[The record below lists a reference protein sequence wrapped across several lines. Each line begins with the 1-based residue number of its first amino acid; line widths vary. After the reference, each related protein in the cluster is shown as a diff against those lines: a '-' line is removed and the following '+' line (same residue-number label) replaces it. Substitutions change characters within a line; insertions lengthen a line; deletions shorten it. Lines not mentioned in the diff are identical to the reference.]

1 MVLEKLKPTIVWN
14 IFENVV
20 ASTPRPSK
28 HEEKIRNKI
37 KDWISEQKRITNI
50 NFKIYEDNI
59 GNLLIKRPASR
70 GMELSPSILL
80 QGHLDMIC
88 VTERSEGYNFFEK
101 GIPLRIQDNNEWID
115 ADGTTLGADN
125 GIGIALALA
134 LLIEKEIEEP
144 HGLIEVLFTVNEE
157 DGFTGATNLDVKA
170 LNITS
175 KYMINLDS
183 GPQGEIIIGSVCG
196 RRTYFRKKFEWI
208 KPESKEDLIFIEL
221 AINGLL
227 SGHSGGDIHLPRANA
242 NKLVTKILSAI
253 IQKIDIYICNWN
265 GGIKGNIIP
274 SESKVKFAINSK
286 DQNLFENLID
296 KEISAY
302 YDYYKSIISNPP
314 KLEPNLQIEWKTG
327 ESEDF
332 LSLIDTK
339 NVIYTSHII
348 PHGVIRNSPF
358 FENFVETSNNFATVK
373 TENNEIEFQLYPRS
387 IIRTELDN
395 FCRRMIHLGELT
407 DWQITLRS
415 VLPEWKPRSESKFLR
430 YVKEQYEDLLK
441 KPVKVNV
448 IHGGLETGMISKKI
462 PGINMISIGP
472 TIIGEHTTNEK
483 VKISDVGR
491 VYGLLIQIIKNFPK
505 SILT

>member
-37 KDWISEQKRITNI
+37 KDWIFEQKRTSNI
-50 NFKIYEDNI
+50 NFKIYEDNV
-59 GNLLIKRPASR
+59 GNLLIKRPASK
-70 GMELSPSILL
+70 GMELIPSILL

-88 VTERSEGYNFFEK
+88 VTERPEGYKFFEK
-101 GIPLRIQDNNEWID
+101 GIPLRIQENNEWVD
-115 ADGTTLGADN
+115 ADETTLGADN
-125 GIGIALALA
+125 GIGIALALSI
-134 LLIEKEIEEP
+134 LIEKEIEES

-157 DGFTGATNLDVKA
+157 DGFTGATNLDVKT

-196 RRTYFRKKFEWI
+196 RRTYFRKKFEWL
-208 KPESKEDLIFIEL
+208 KPKSKKDLLFIEL
-221 AINGLL
+221 AISGLL

-242 NKLVTKILSAI
+242 NKLVTRILSAI
-253 IQKIDIYICNWN
+253 IQEIELYICNWN

-274 SESKVKFAINSK
+274 SESKVIFAINSK
-286 DQNLFENLID
+286 DRNLFEKLID
-296 KEISAY
+296 KEISTY
-302 YDYYKSIISNPP
+302 YDYYKRNISNAP
-314 KLEPNLQIEWKTG
+314 KLESNLQIEWKIV

-332 LSLIDTK
+332 LSLRDTR
-339 NVIYTSHII
+339 NIIYTANII

-373 TENNEIEFQLYPRS
+373 TEDNEIEFQLYPRS
-387 IIRTELDN
+387 IIRTELDS
-395 FCRRMIHLGELT
+395 FCRRMSHLAELAN
-407 DWQITLRS
+407 WQITLRP
-415 VLPEWKPRSESKFLR
+415 VLPEWIPRPESKFLN
-430 YVKEQYEDLLK
+430 YVKEQYEAILK

-462 PGINMISIGP
+462 PGIDMISIGP

-483 VKISDVGR
+483 LKISDVGI
-491 VYGLLIQIIKNFPK
+491 VFELLIQIIKNFPK
-505 SILT
+505 SQY

>member
-1 MVLEKLKPTIVWN
+1 MVLENLKPAIVWN

-20 ASTPRPSK
+20 ANTPRPSK
-28 HEEKIRNKI
+28 YEEKIRNRI
-37 KDWISEQKRITNI
+37 KNWISEQRDITNI
-50 NFKIYEDNI
+50 NFGIFEDGVGNI
-59 GNLLIKRPASR
+59 LIKRPASK
-70 GMELSPSILL
+70 GMELKPSILL

-88 VTERSEGYNFFEK
+88 VTDRAEGYNFFEN
-101 GIPLRIQDNNEWID
+101 GIPLHIQENNEWVD

-125 GIGIALALA
+125 GIGIALALSI
-134 LLIEKEIEEP
+134 LIEKEIEES

-157 DGFTGATNLDVKA
+157 DGFTGATNLDVKT

-196 RRTYFRKKFEWI
+196 RRTYFRKKFEWL
-208 KPESKEDLIFIEL
+208 KPKSKKDLLFIEL
-221 AINGLL
+221 AISGLL

-242 NKLVTKILSAI
+242 NKLVTRILSAI
-253 IQKIDIYICNWN
+253 IQEIELHICNWN

-274 SESKVKFAINSK
+274 SESKVIFAINSK
-286 DQNLFENLID
+286 DRNLFENLID
-296 KEISAY
+296 KEISTY
-302 YDYYKSIISNPP
+302 YDYYKSNISNPP
-314 KLEPNLQIEWKTG
+314 KLESNLQIEWKIV

-332 LSLIDTK
+332 LSLRDTR
-339 NVIYTSHII
+339 NIIYTANII

-387 IIRTELDN
+387 IIRTELDS
-395 FCRRMIHLGELT
+395 FCRRMSHLAELAN
-407 DWQITLRS
+407 WQITLRP
-415 VLPEWKPRSESKFLR
+415 VLPEWIPRPESKFLS
-430 YVKEQYEDLLK
+430 YVKEQYEAILK

-462 PGINMISIGP
+462 PGIDMISIGP

-483 VKISDVGR
+483 LKISDVGI
-491 VYGLLIQIIKNFPK
+491 VFELLIQIIKNFPK
-505 SILT
+505 SQY

>member
-28 HEEKIRNKI
+28 HEEKIRNRI
-37 KDWISEQKRITNI
+37 KEWISEQKRIFNI

-101 GIPLRIQDNNEWID
+101 GIPLRIQENNEWVD

-183 GPQGEIIIGSVCG
+183 GPLGEIIIGSVCG
-196 RRTYFRKKFEWI
+196 RRTYFRKKFVWI
-208 KPESKEDLIFIEL
+208 KPESKKDLLFIDL
-221 AINGLL
+221 GVGGLL
-227 SGHSGGDIHLPRANA
+227 SGHSGADIHLPRANA
-242 NKLVTKILSAI
+242 NKLVINILSAI
-253 IQKIDIYICNWN
+253 IEQIDLYLCDWN
-265 GGIKGNIIP
+265 GGTKGNVIP
-274 SESKVKFAINSK
+274 SESKVRFAINLK
-286 DQNLFENLID
+286 DQAIIENIFD

-302 YDYYKSIISNPP
+302 YEYYKSDIAKTP
-314 KLEPNLQIEWKTG
+314 KLEPNLQIKWKKK
-327 ESEDF
+327 EPEDF

-339 NVIYTSHII
+339 DVIYTSSII
-348 PHGVIRNSPF
+348 PHGIIRNSPF
-358 FENFVETSNNFATVK
+358 YENFVETSLNFATIK

-387 IIRTELDN
+387 IIRTELDH
-395 FCRRMIHLGELT
+395 FCRSMVQLGKLV
-407 DWQITLRS
+407 DWQVTLRS
-415 VLPEWKPRSESKFLR
+415 VLPEWIPRPDLEFLS
-430 YVKEQYEDLLK
+430 YIKEQYEALLE
-441 KPVKVNV
+441 KPVKTNV

-462 PGINMISIGP
+462 SGIEMVSIGP

-483 VKISDVGR
+483 LKISDVGTI
-491 VYGLLIQIIKNFPK
+491 YELLIQIIKNFPK
-505 SILT
+505 SQC